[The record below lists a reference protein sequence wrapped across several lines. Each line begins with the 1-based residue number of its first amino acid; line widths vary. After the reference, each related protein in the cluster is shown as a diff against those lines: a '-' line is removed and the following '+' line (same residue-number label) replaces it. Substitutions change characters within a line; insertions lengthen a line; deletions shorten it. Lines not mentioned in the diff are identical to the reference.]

1 MLFSLGLGVEGIAST
16 GHGAIVALMLDE
28 VMAAVAAEVFR
39 RHGII
44 TGALEVRYKRRV
56 ETPRVVLA
64 RASLKGVQEEAG
76 AEKDRRKLERRK
88 TGRSWRSWGR
98 WKMGRGLYLPKV
110 EPFSLGSSQGCD
122 HSVLMEKT
130 NSST

>member
-1 MLFSLGLGVEGIAST
+1 MLFSLGRGVEGIAGT
-16 GHGAIVALMLDE
+16 GHGATVALMLDE
-28 VMAAVAAEVFR
+28 MMAGVAAEVFG

-76 AEKDRRKLERRK
+76 AEKDGKKLEILG
-88 TGRSWRSWGR
+88 TVEDGEGGVFAEGRTVFVRFKPR
-98 WKMGRGLYLPKV
+98 L
-110 EPFSLGSSQGCD
+110 
-122 HSVLMEKT
+122 
-130 NSST
+130 